1 MTTPQGLD
9 YTQFMKGQPIYFI
22 ARLCDKLGNPFLSPF
37 IYDLYNVGDTA
48 LSSRIKNYGDKR

>member
-1 MTTPQGLD
+1 M
-9 YTQFMKGQPIYFI
+9 
-22 ARLCDKLGNPFLSPF
+22 SPF

>member
-1 MTTPQGLD
+1 
-9 YTQFMKGQPIYFI
+9 MKGQPVYFI
-22 ARLCDKLGNPFLSPF
+22 AKLCDKFGNPFLSPY